1 MTHLDLFAGIL
12 GFTIGAERAG
22 FKTLACSEKDAFC
35 SSVIAH
41 RRPALPNLGDITQL
55 DGRALQGHVDIGLHY
70 GHAHLDG
77 LTGCAILNGERGRDR
92 FKIALF
98 RLWWMRFRCGC
109 EVVVDDYTR
118 CIVEHDS
125 AHCVGSY
132 EHNVEDHDEW
142 ALQGKMSE

>member
-77 LTGCAILNGERGRDR
+77 LTGCAILNGERGPRSLQDR
-92 FKIALF
+92 SVPA
-98 RLWWMRFRCGC
+98 
-109 EVVVDDYTR
+109 VVDAVPLWLR
-118 CIVEHDS
+118 
-125 AHCVGSY
+125 GSGRRL
-132 EHNVEDHDEW
+132 H
-142 ALQGKMSE
+142 ALHR